1 MCNAIKLYFQ
11 TLKVVGKIS
20 HIFTDENSCYSV
32 GFKAIGVS
40 YSHTALPNKSET
52 HMIEAVNSSIRD
64 CLARF
69 NRRSKRFSKSIE
81 MLDNTLLLFFHV
93 KTYAVNNR

>member
-1 MCNAIKLYFQ
+1 MSNAIELYLR

-20 HIFTDENSCYSV
+20 QIFTDGNSCYAE
-32 GFKAIGVS
+32 GFKSIGVS
-40 YSHTALPNKSET
+40 YLHTALPNKSET

-69 NRRSKRFSKSIE
+69 NRRSKRFSKTIE

-93 KTYAVNNR
+93 KIYAVNTM